1 MKFHSLLILFQQA
14 LVFILWEI
22 SIVLQK
28 LWIIVYKRIQT
39 IVCFYWWLD
48 NLSWELFSFL
58 VSFFIVSTYYFAS
71 IHLSIDKPFSV
82 LDDDQLMDLLDIQVF
97 STFLLLLTS
106 HSLVWKDS
114 LKHQNVILFHWI
126 FFFLVVLGISLSLQG
141 IIYHNRTDP
150 QYPCIFSPI
159 CKPKSLFKLR
169 KFYLALMYIILSSYS
184 TLLYTLVNNL
194 LHYF

>member
-14 LVFILWEI
+14 LVFVLWEI

-71 IHLSIDKPFSV
+71 IHLSIDKPSSV
-82 LDDDQLMDLLDIQVF
+82 LDDDQSMDRLSIQVL
-97 STFLLLLTS
+97 STSLLLLTF
-106 HSLVWKDS
+106 HSLVFS
-114 LKHQNVILFHWI
+114 LVGFTKASKRY
-126 FFFLVVLGISLSLQG
+126 SLSLNFLFP
-141 IIYHNRTDP
+141 NRSWHFL
-150 QYPCIFSPI
+150 YF
-159 CKPKSLFKLR
+159 FKYYWSY
-169 KFYLALMYIILSSYS
+169 FDLAT
-184 TLLYTLVNNL
+184 TLLYFLTHL
-194 LHYF
+194 LTYKLLWN